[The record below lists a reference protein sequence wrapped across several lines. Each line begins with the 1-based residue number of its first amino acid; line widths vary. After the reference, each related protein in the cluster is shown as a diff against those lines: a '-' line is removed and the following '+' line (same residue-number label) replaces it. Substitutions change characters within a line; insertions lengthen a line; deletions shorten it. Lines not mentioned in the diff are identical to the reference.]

1 MNEGSL
7 SLQNEKLIMK
17 KKLIMVF
24 LIKKKKASR
33 KRVKDQV
40 TKKSFIAHKHG
51 TRLARERKK
60 EELLNWIFPKARI

>member
-1 MNEGSL
+1 
-7 SLQNEKLIMK
+7 
-17 KKLIMVF
+17 MVF